1 MAIVWS
7 FSTAFYIF
15 IWEILQA
22 SLVAQMLN
30 NLPAMWE
37 MCVQSLGWEDP
48 MEKGTATHSSI
59 LAWRNPWT
67 EEPGGLQSMSCKES
81 DMNEQLSLLHL
92 WEPLLYRLGKMKL
105 VLGSQPCPSISHVSR
120 PLHSSRWLLASP
132 TAALRSR
139 E

>member
-37 MCVQSLGWEDP
+37 MCVQSLGWEVLLEEG
-48 MEKGTATHSSI
+48 MATHPSI
-59 LAWRNPWT
+59 LDWRIAWT
-67 EEPGGLQSMSCKES
+67 DEPGGLQSMGYQRAGC
-81 DMNEQLSLLHL
+81 N
-92 WEPLLYRLGKMKL
+92 
-105 VLGSQPCPSISHVSR
+105 
-120 PLHSSRWLLASP
+120 
-132 TAALRSR
+132 
-139 E
+139 